1 MQQLGYPLTPEGYA
15 QFKAAGRKP
24 AAAPAAAPGAP
35 AVGTPAQQAKAEAQ
49 QAAQTKLSQDLQ
61 TQLGYYEQLDKL
73 GAMSSPGR
81 PVVANVLAYARSSGL
96 GQEAERAAG
105 TKAQTL
111 RDNIANAR
119 QRILMHVKNAT
130 GATAGQMNSNIEL
143 QTWLRSLTD
152 PQQSIE
158 TVRET
163 LGQMDAVIG
172 SVRNQVAQEGTR
184 RAPAAAPA
192 AAPSRSTGVD
202 IQTERTNAQAA
213 IAAGAPEAAVRQ
225 RFKDK
230 TGQEL

>member
-1 MQQLGYPLTPEGYA
+1 
-15 QFKAAGRKP
+15 
-24 AAAPAAAPGAP
+24 
-35 AVGTPAQQAKAEAQ
+35 
-49 QAAQTKLSQDLQ
+49 
-61 TQLGYYEQLDKL
+61 
-73 GAMSSPGR
+73 MSSPGR

-130 GATAGQMNSNIEL
+130 GAAAGQMNSNMEL

-163 LGQMDAVIG
+163 LKQMDFVIAG
-172 SVRNQVAQEGTR
+172 VREQVAREAAAKRG
-184 RAPAAAPA
+184 ASAAPA